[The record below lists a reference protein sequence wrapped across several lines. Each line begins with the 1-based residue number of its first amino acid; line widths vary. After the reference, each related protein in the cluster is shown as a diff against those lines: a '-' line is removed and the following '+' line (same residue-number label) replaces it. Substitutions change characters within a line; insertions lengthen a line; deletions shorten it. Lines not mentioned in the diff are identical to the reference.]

1 MIDCQEAVRRMW
13 MYLDQALE
21 IEPTDELEA
30 HLATCR
36 RCCGELEFGRHVRR
50 MVATGEGSA
59 RLPIDVRQ
67 RIQELILDPA
77 AAGGPDR

>member
-13 MYLDQALE
+13 AYLDQALE
-21 IEPTDELEA
+21 AQPTDQLEA

-36 RCCGELEFGRHVRR
+36 RCCGELEFSRHIRR

-67 RIQELILDPA
+67 RIEELILDPA
-77 AAGGPDR
+77 AAGGSDR